1 MIKKAFFA
9 IACVTVALSFAAAS
23 LASPDGPAATLD
35 GKAFTGESGE
45 KGKTKTDKDTLT
57 FANGRFRS
65 LACDAYGFGDAP
77 YVATTAPD
85 GTIAWTAET
94 ASAKEGKIQWKGKV
108 KGDKLEGTYVWIKA
122 GQAPIEYWM
131 KATAAAPAK

>member
-1 MIKKAFFA
+1 MVKKTCFA
-9 IACVTVALSFAAAS
+9 IACVIMALSFAAAS
-23 LASPDGPAATLD
+23 FASPDAPAATLD
-35 GKAFTGESGE
+35 GKTFAGESAE
-45 KGKTKTDKDTLT
+45 KGKTKMDKDTVT
-57 FANGRFRS
+57 FAGGRFRS
-65 LACDAYGFGDAP
+65 QACDAYGFGDAP

-85 GTIAWTAET
+85 GSISWSAET

-131 KATAAAPAK
+131 KATTAPPK